1 MIEVKNLVRSYGLQP
16 AVRDISFSVQEGEIL
31 GFLGPNAAGK
41 STTMKILAGF
51 LPANSGS
58 ATVAGFDV
66 STQSIEVRKRLGYL
80 PENAPLYPDMT
91 VSDYL
96 KFHARIKGIPSK
108 QMTQK
113 VQAVLEKCFILDVKS
128 KLIGKLS
135 KGYRQRVGLAQALIH
150 DPQFL
155 ILDEPT
161 VGLDPIAIKETRDLI
176 KSLGGKHTVILSTH
190 ILPEV
195 SITCGRVVIIHKGKV
210 VAEDTPENLTAKL
223 QGVRSIY
230 LEVKNEAPN
239 LLAELSAIQGVN
251 RVSIPQAQSYL
262 VESRQDLDLRDELAR
277 WIVNKG
283 YGLME
288 LRTEK
293 VSLEDVFVQLTTQE
307 SEEEVTHA

>member
-96 KFHARIKGIPSK
+96 KFHARIKGIPSR
-108 QMTQK
+108 QITQK
-113 VQAVLEKCFILDVKS
+113 VQAALEKCFIVEVKN

-150 DPQFL
+150 DPQVL

-161 VGLDPIAIKETRDLI
+161 VGLDPVAIKETRDLI

-239 LLAELSAIQGVN
+239 LLAELSAFQGVN
-251 RVSIPQAQSYL
+251 RVSTPQAQSYL

-307 SEEEVTHA
+307 SEEVVSHA

>member
-96 KFHARIKGIPSK
+96 KFHARIKGIPSR
-108 QMTQK
+108 QITQK
-113 VQAVLEKCFILDVKS
+113 VQAALEKCFIVEVKN

-150 DPQFL
+150 DPQVL

-161 VGLDPIAIKETRDLI
+161 VGLDPVAIKETRDLI

-195 SITCGRVVIIHKGKV
+195 SMTCGRVVIIHKGKV
-210 VAEDTPENLTAKL
+210 VAEDTPENLTTKL

-251 RVSIPQAQSYL
+251 RVSITQAQSYL
-262 VESRQDLDLRDELAR
+262 VETRQDLDLRDELAR
-277 WIVNKG
+277 WVVNKG
-283 YGLME
+283 YGLIE

-307 SEEEVTHA
+307 SEEELTHA